1 MDIGMGHWIFAIVGS
16 GIYILYCLWG
26 YKKEYSVYK
35 QFNFKIIPTIIYVGL
50 ILLFLVFIS

>member
-1 MDIGMGHWIFAIVGS
+1 MGHWIFAIVGS